1 MLAPETTPENLVQ
14 PLDEH
19 NQRLL
24 GNVHPPDWV
33 NPQPKPKYDLV
44 VLGAGTAGLVSAAG
58 AAGLGARVALVER
71 HLLGGD
77 CLNTGCVPSKA
88 VIAASRAWH
97 QVKNGE
103 ELGAPPP
110 IGAGDFGR
118 AMERMRRLRADISS
132 NDGAPR
138 FRDLGIDVFL
148 GSGRFVAADA
158 VEVDGARLAFKR
170 AVVATGARAA
180 VPPIPGLAESGYL
193 TNETVFSLTTLPR
206 RLAVIGAGPIGCEL
220 AQAFSRLG
228 AQVTVFDVLP
238 RILPREDEEA
248 AALVSE
254 VLRRESVRLELGA
267 AIEEVQAK
275 GPHKVVRYSR
285 GGVSDR
291 VAVDEVLVAVGRRPN
306 VEGFG
311 LETAGIEFAP
321 QGVKTDDHL
330 RTTNPRVFA
339 CGDVASPLQ
348 FTHAAD
354 AQARLVLRNA
364 FFFGRG
370 KLSELLIPSCTFTSP
385 EVAHVGLLPAQA
397 EERGHEVQTVR
408 VELADLDRAILDGH
422 PDGFLKVHTKAGTDK
437 ILGATMVAAHAGEL
451 IGELC
456 LAMRAGV
463 GLKTIADTVHP
474 YPTQC
479 EVVKKAADAW
489 NRTRLTPRAKG
500 LFKARFRLLR

>member
-1 MLAPETTPENLVQ
+1 MLGLESLVQ

-19 NQRLL
+19 NRRLL
-24 GNVHPPDWV
+24 DNVHPDDWR
-33 NPQPKPKYDLV
+33 NPPPHPRYDLV
-44 VLGAGTAGLVSAAG
+44 VIGAGTAGLVCAAG
-58 AAGLGARVALVER
+58 AAGLGASVALVER

-88 VIAASRAWH
+88 LIAASRVWH
-97 QVKNGE
+97 AVRNGE
-103 ELGAPPP
+103 EMGAAPP
-110 IGAGDFGR
+110 IGTGDFSR
-118 AMERMRRLRADISS
+118 VMERMRRLRAEISV

-138 FRDLGIDVFL
+138 FRGLGVDVFL
-148 GSGRFVAADA
+148 GNARFVAADA
-158 VEVDGARLAFKR
+158 VQVNGSRLNFKR

-180 VPPIPGLAESGYL
+180 VPPIPGLAEAGYL
-193 TNETVFSLTTLPR
+193 THETVFSLTTLPR
-206 RLAVIGAGPIGCEL
+206 RLAIIGAGPIGCEL
-220 AQAFSRLG
+220 AQAFTRFGS
-228 AQVTVFDVLP
+228 QVTVFDVLP
-238 RILPREDEEA
+238 RVLPRDDDDA
-248 AALVSE
+248 AALIAS
-254 VLRRESVRLELGA
+254 VLQRESVRLQLGA
-267 AIEEVQAK
+267 KIEEVQTK
-275 GPHKVVRYSR
+275 GQHKVVRFS
-285 GGVSDR
+285 GDPSSDR
-291 VAVDEVLVAVGRRPN
+291 VAVDEVLVATGRVPN

-311 LETAGIEFAP
+311 LEAARIEFGR

-330 RTTNPRVFA
+330 RTTNRRVFA

-364 FFFGRG
+364 LFFGRG
-370 KLSELLIPSCTFTSP
+370 RLSALLIPSCTFTSP
-385 EVAHVGLLPAQA
+385 EVAHVGLLPAA
-397 EERGHEVQTVR
+397 AKKGG
-408 VELADLDRAILDGH
+408 VELQTIRVDLGDVDRARLDGET
-422 PDGFLKVHTKAGTDK
+422 DGFLKVHVHAGTDK
-437 ILGATMVAAHAGEL
+437 IAGATMVAAGAGDL

-489 NRTRLTPRAKG
+489 NRTRLTSRAKA